1 MSKKRPAGLEGFN
14 LGKYREVAGPW
25 STSESGLEGVGWG
38 GGGRCQSLGLVYITE
53 TNLHESLRISFNYMY
68 ILNIYL

>member
-25 STSESGLEGVGWG
+25 STSESGLEERWEG
-38 GGGRCQSLGLVYITE
+38 GGGVRCQSFGLVYITE
-53 TNLHESLRISFNYMY
+53 TSP
-68 ILNIYL
+68 